1 MFNQDWTKGASS
13 REYLSARS
21 FEEWLEKKH
30 KLGKKE
36 FEAFSREE
44 KDFYRDEYE
53 RDMDF
58 AEFTSSYRDPSSEV
72 LQYDIQESGHKD
84 KKDGGRGAYWFL
96 LFTAVAAMFVC
107 FFLYRPAGGVSDDP
121 HGVSY
126 YGGTDGASTASPDTN
141 AGYYYE
147 SSGQTED
154 GTSVVDTVRY
164 KNLIPGKE
172 YVITG
177 TLIDRKTKEPVRDK
191 HGNVVESSVTFVP
204 ESPDGKVSLPF
215 TIDQSGGKDRE
226 MSIFEKIFSAE

>member
-13 REYLSARS
+13 REYLSVRS

-107 FFLYRPAGGVSDDP
+107 FFLYRPAGGVSDD
-121 HGVSY
+121 
-126 YGGTDGASTASPDTN
+126 TTSPDTN
-141 AGYYYE
+141 AEYYYESSGQTEGNIHYE

-154 GTSVVDTVRY
+154 GTPVVDTVRY
-164 KNLIPGKE
+164 KKLIPGKK

-177 TLIDRKTKEPVRDK
+177 TLVDRNTKEPVRDK
-191 HGNVVESSVTFVP
+191 HGNVVESSVTFIP
-204 ESPDGKVSLPF
+204 ESPNGKVNLPF
-215 TIDQSGGKDRE
+215 TIDLSDDEDRVVE
-226 MSIFEKIFSAE
+226 IFVEIFLAE

>member
-107 FFLYRPAGGVSDDP
+107 FFLYRPAGGVSDD
-121 HGVSY
+121 
-126 YGGTDGASTASPDTN
+126 TTSPDTN
-141 AGYYYE
+141 AEYYYESSGQTEGNIHYE

-154 GTSVVDTVRY
+154 GTPVVDTVRY
-164 KNLIPGKE
+164 KKLIPGKK

-177 TLIDRKTKEPVRDK
+177 TLVDRNTKEPVRDK
-191 HGNVVESSVTFVP
+191 HGNVVESSVTFIP
-204 ESPDGKVSLPF
+204 ESPDGKVDLPF
-215 TIDQSGGKDRE
+215 TIDSSDGEDRVVE
-226 MSIFEKIFSAE
+226 IFVEIFLVE